1 MGEKTATKPDNCQ
14 ITFRRSAK
22 RTAMSLAA
30 TASVAQTESDDQGR
44 AQSVIAPV
52 LPTAAC
58 IGFEQGILPVNFDL
72 TGNLL

>member
-1 MGEKTATKPDNCQ
+1 
-14 ITFRRSAK
+14 
-22 RTAMSLAA
+22 MSLAA